1 MTLEI
6 VWFCA
11 IAVLWGGYFVLEGFD
26 FGVGMLLPFL
36 ARDEDDRSELLET
49 IGPLWDGNEVWLV
62 IAAGATF
69 AAFPAWYA
77 TMFSALLPRPA
88 AHPRA
93 ADRAR
98 ASRSSGAS
106 ATRAPRWRGA
116 WRWANTVSSV
126 GAPFLW
132 GVALASLLYGIPLD
146 GNGHFTGD
154 VLDLFNGYTVA
165 RRGRGR
171 RAVRPPRRDV
181 PLAAHRR
188 RAARAGGRRGTPA
201 QPAVAVVVVGVPRL
215 DRRRRRR
222 PQRPRRARA
231 GSCRPRSGGVALL
244 LGVLFARARAQ
255 RLGVRDVR
263 GGVASRSWRRCSPA
277 LYRRVLVSAPNPQN
291 SLTISGAATEHYA
304 LSVITVVAA
313 VLLPVM
319 LLYQGWTYHVFR
331 ARLGGAPPSGVAP
344 AS

>member
-26 FGVGMLLPFL
+26 FGVGQLLPFL
-36 ARDEDDRSELLET
+36 ARDEDERSALLGT
-49 IGPLWDGNEVWLV
+49 IGPHWDGNEVWLV

-77 TMFSALLPRPA
+77 TMISALYLVLLLILVLLIVRVVSFEW
-88 AHPRA
+88 RER
-93 ADRAR
+93 DE
-98 ASRSSGAS
+98 GV
-106 ATRAPRWRGA
+106 RWRGA

-146 GNGHFTGD
+146 GNGDFTGN

-165 RRGRGR
+165 
-171 RAVRPPRRDV
+171 
-181 PLAAHRR
+181 
-188 RAARAGGRRGTPA
+188 AG
-201 QPAVAVVVVGVPRL
+201 VAVVLLFAFHGATFLSLRAEGALRERAAVAARRLSLPVTLVVGSFLAWTVAAAVDRNERDVLAPLVP
-215 DRRRRRR
+215 
-222 PQRPRRARA
+222 AVI
-231 GSCRPRSGGVALL
+231 GGVALL
-244 LGVLFARARAQ
+244 LGVVLVRRGRRGWAFGMTAAASLSVVATLFT
-255 RLGVRDVR
+255 
-263 GGVASRSWRRCSPA
+263 A
-277 LYRRVLVSAPNPQN
+277 LYDRVLVSAPNPEN
-291 SLTISGAATEHYA
+291 SLTVAGAATEHYA
-304 LSVITVVAA
+304 LSVITVIAA

-331 ARLGGAPPSGVAP
+331 VRLRRSPS
-344 AS
+344 